1 MSDRKGFLPIEEQQ
15 AALKLVRDAAKLHSP
30 ATSWARDQRY
40 LDKSHITGFDFNRG
54 CLMLEIN
61 ELTDLALLR
70 EEMQLDPHLM
80 IKTEAHHQEIFFKSA
95 FRSVDLD
102 AGKIEMALPQEV
114 FRMQMRKH
122 PRARMD
128 HLAVVSITHP
138 DPQDPNRILDR
149 RLYDLSL
156 GGASLILHYGEERHY
171 HVRQRLESLELNIPG
186 GTVKTWGIVRHLKV
200 FPQDTSLQGVQL
212 GIEFFNLGPI
222 DLKRIDALVQSELR
236 KQFAELD
243 GAKD

>member
-1 MSDRKGFLPIEEQQ
+1 MSDRKGFLPIEDQQ

-40 LDKSHITGFDFNRG
+40 LDKSNLCGFDFNRS
-54 CLMLEIN
+54 CFMLEIN

-80 IKTEAHHQEIFFKSA
+80 IKLEVHHQEIFFKA
-95 FRSVDLD
+95 GFRSIDLE
-102 AGKIEMALPQEV
+102 AGRIELGLPVEV

-128 HLAVVSITHP
+128 HLTAVSITHP

-149 RLYDLSL
+149 RLYDLSV
-156 GGASLILHYGEERHY
+156 GGASLVLHYGEERHY
-171 HVRQRLESLELNIPG
+171 HVRQRLEALELNIPG
-186 GTVKTWGIVRHLKV
+186 GPVKTWGIVRHLKV
-200 FPQDTSLQGVQL
+200 FPPDTSIQGVQM

-222 DLKRIDALVQSELR
+222 DTKRIDTLVQSELR
-236 KQFAELD
+236 KQFSEID
-243 GAKD
+243 GTGD